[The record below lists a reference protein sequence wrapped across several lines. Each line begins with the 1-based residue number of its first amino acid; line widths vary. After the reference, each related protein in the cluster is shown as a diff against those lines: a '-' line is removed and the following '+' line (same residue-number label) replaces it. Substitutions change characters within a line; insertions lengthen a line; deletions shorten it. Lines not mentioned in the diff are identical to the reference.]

1 MRIVGKIPRHQ
12 LEIFAFFLLGELFDG
27 RYFPTGRG

>member
-12 LEIFAFFLLGELFDG
+12 LEIFAFLLFSELFDG
-27 RYFPTGRG
+27 RYFPTGGG